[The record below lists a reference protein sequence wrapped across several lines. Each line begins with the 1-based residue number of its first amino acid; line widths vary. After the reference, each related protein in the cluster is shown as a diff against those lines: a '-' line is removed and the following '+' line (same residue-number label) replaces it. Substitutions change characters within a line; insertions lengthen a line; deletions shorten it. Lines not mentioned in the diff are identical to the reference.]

1 MNNLDPNEA
10 RLLLNK
16 IITEKLEQQDNEMIA
31 KYEKQIQQQINQ
43 IDPNHEQ
50 EGGNFEEQKYELD
63 DFDQEEVGN
72 GKNKK

>member
-50 EGGNFEEQKYELD
+50 EGGNFEE
-63 DFDQEEVGN
+63 
-72 GKNKK
+72 